1 MAAERAPVKT
11 VGKILLLLLSFV
23 AAAAAHVGSPDVY
36 YEDHAGPYPLSV
48 VVRMPLVIP
57 GVAVIEVRSLADR
70 LNSVQVVPTRIEGEG
85 SKFAPVP
92 DAAERAGDDPK
103 LFRAQLWIMMRG
115 AWKVQITAY
124 GDKGKGEL
132 SVPLAAAP
140 GATLALQGPL
150 KWLLT
155 GLMAVL
161 VIGLVGI
168 AGAAVREGMSDP
180 TSAPVTPSRR
190 HSARLTM
197 ACTALLVIAVL
208 AAGKF
213 WWNWEA
219 ASTAQA
225 AYRVPRVAASFTP
238 PNTLSL
244 KLQKTDSGRWTE
256 RIQLDDLIPD
266 HGHLMH
272 LFLIRLPG
280 MDRMYH
286 LHPRQDGTGQF
297 SQSMPALE
305 PGTYKLFADIV
316 HATGFPETQ
325 TADITLP
332 ETHEGTLQGDDS
344 FAAAPSLW
352 SKIANINV
360 TRLPDGGRVIWLDSN
375 TLIHPEEPVKL
386 HFRVE
391 DASGKPATD
400 LEPYMGMAGHLILIS
415 GDSTVFAHLHPN
427 GSPSMAAVQLANGA
441 AMADHAGHNVSSE
454 ISFPYGFPKPGL
466 YRIFVQFKRAGRI
479 ETGIFN
485 VPVTGEV
492 YR

>member
-1 MAAERAPVKT
+1 MKMI
-11 VGKILLLLLSFV
+11 GKVLLLLLSL
-23 AAAAAHVGSPDVY
+23 AATATAHVGSPDVY
-36 YEDHAGPYPLSV
+36 YEDHAGPYPLSI

-57 GVAVIEVRSLADR
+57 GVAVIEVRALSDNLK
-70 LNSVQVVPTRIEGEG
+70 SVQVVPTRIQGEG
-85 SKFAPVP
+85 SRFAPVP
-92 DAAERAGDDPK
+92 DVAEHASDDPK
-103 LFRAQLWIMMRG
+103 LFRSQLWIMMRG
-115 AWKVQITAY
+115 AWKVRITAN

-132 SVPLAAAP
+132 SVPLAATP
-140 GATLALQGPL
+140 GPTLALQGPL

-155 GLMAVL
+155 GLMAAL

-180 TSAPVTPSRR
+180 ATAPAPSSKRR
-190 HSARLTM
+190 SARLTM
-197 ACTALLVIAVL
+197 VCTALLVIAIL

-225 AYRVPRVAASFTP
+225 AYKVPRVAASFTP

-244 KLQKTDSGRWTE
+244 KLQKTDSGRWAE

-272 LFLIRLPG
+272 LFLIRFPD

-286 LHPRQDGTGQF
+286 LHPHQDGTGQF
-297 SQSMPALE
+297 SQNMPALE
-305 PGTYKLFADIV
+305 PGTYKVFADVV

-325 TADITLP
+325 TAEITLP
-332 ETHEGTLQGDDS
+332 ETHEGALQGDDS
-344 FAAAPSLW
+344 FAAGASLL
-352 SKIANINV
+352 SRIANTNV
-360 TRLPDGGRVIWLDSN
+360 TNLEDGGRVVWLDGN
-375 TLIHPEEPVKL
+375 TFIHPEEPVKL

-415 GDSTVFAHLHPN
+415 GDGTVFAHLHPN
-427 GSPSMAAVQLANGA
+427 GSPPMAAVQLANGI
-441 AMADHAGHNVSSE
+441 AMVDHAGHNIPAE
-454 ISFPYGFPKPGL
+454 ISFPYGFPKLGL
-466 YRIFVQFKRAGRI
+466 YRIFVQFKRAGKI

-485 VPVTGEV
+485 VPVIQEV

>member
-1 MAAERAPVKT
+1 MKMI
-11 VGKILLLLLSFV
+11 GKILLLLLSFV
-23 AAAAAHVGSPDVY
+23 ATCAAHVGSPDVY

-57 GVAVIEVRSLADR
+57 GVAVIEVRSLSDN
-70 LNSVQVVPTRIEGEG
+70 LKSVQVVPTRIQGEG
-85 SKFAPVP
+85 SRFAPVP
-92 DAAERAGDDPK
+92 DVAERASDDPK
-103 LFRAQLWIMMRG
+103 LFRSQLWIMMRG
-115 AWKVQITAY
+115 AWKVQITAD

-150 KWLLT
+150 KWLLA

-180 TSAPVTPSRR
+180 AIAPAPSSKRR
-190 HSARLTM
+190 SARMTM
-197 ACTALLVIAVL
+197 ACTALLVIAIL

-213 WWNWEA
+213 WWNQEA

-225 AYRVPRVAASFTP
+225 AYKVPRVAASFTS

-244 KLQKTDSGRWTE
+244 KLQKTDSGRWAE

-272 LFLIRLPG
+272 LFLIRFPD

-286 LHPRQDGTGQF
+286 LHPHQNGTGQF
-297 SQSMPALE
+297 SQNMLALE
-305 PGTYKLFADIV
+305 PGTYKVFADVV

-325 TADITLP
+325 TAEITLP

-344 FAAAPSLW
+344 FAAGASLL
-352 SKIANINV
+352 SKIQNTNV
-360 TRLPDGGRVIWLDSN
+360 TNLEDGGRIIWLNGSAS
-375 TLIHPEEPVKL
+375 IHPGEPVKL

-415 GDSTVFAHLHPN
+415 SDGTVFAHLHPN
-427 GSPSMAAVQLANGA
+427 GSPPMAAVQLANGA
-441 AMADHAGHNVSSE
+441 GMADHAGHNIPAE

-466 YRIFVQFKRAGRI
+466 YRIFVQFKRADRI
-479 ETGIFN
+479 ETGVFN
-485 VPVTGEV
+485 VSVI
-492 YR
+492 

>member
-1 MAAERAPVKT
+1 MKAAS
-11 VGKILLLLLSFV
+11 KILLVLLSLV
-23 AAAAAHVGSPDVY
+23 TTGAAHVGSPDVY

-48 VVRMPLVIP
+48 VVRMPLVVP
-57 GVAVIEVRSLADR
+57 GVAVIEVRSLSDN
-70 LNSVQVVPTRIEGEG
+70 LKSIQVVPTRIQGEG

-92 DAAERAGDDPK
+92 DVAERASDDPK
-103 LFRAQLWIMMRG
+103 LFRAHLWIMMRG
-115 AWKVQITAY
+115 AWKVQITAD
-124 GDKGKGEL
+124 GEKGKGEL

-140 GATLALQGPL
+140 GNSLALQGPL

-180 TSAPVTPSRR
+180 ATAPVPSSKRR
-190 HSARLTM
+190 SARRVM
-197 ACTALLVIAVL
+197 ICTALLVIAVL

-225 AYRVPRVAASFTP
+225 AYTVPRVVTSLSAS
-238 PNTLSL
+238 NTLL
-244 KLQKTDSGRWTE
+244 LRLQRTDSGRWAE

-272 LFLIRLPG
+272 LFLIRFPD

-286 LHPRQDGTGQF
+286 LHPHQDSAGQF
-297 SQSMPALE
+297 SQNMPALE
-305 PGTYKLFADIV
+305 PGRYKVFADVV

-325 TADITLP
+325 TAEITLP

-344 FAAAPSLW
+344 FATGISLL
-352 SKIANINV
+352 SKIQNTNV
-360 TRLPDGGRVIWLDSN
+360 TYLEDGGRIIWLDSN
-375 TLIHPEEPVKL
+375 VFVPPREPVKL

-415 GDSTVFAHLHPN
+415 SDGTVFAHLHPN
-427 GSPSMAAVQLANGA
+427 GSPPMAAVQLANGTG
-441 AMADHAGHNVSSE
+441 MADHAGHNIPSE
-454 ISFPYGFPKPGL
+454 ISFPYGFPKAGL

-479 ETGIFN
+479 ETGVFN
-485 VPVTGEV
+485 VSIVQAIDN
-492 YR
+492 